1 MQISGHTFL
10 VAGGASGLGEATAR
24 RLASAGGAVVIADVN
39 ERGAGLAA
47 ALGERARFVRT
58 DVTREADVAAAVAA
72 AVAAFGSLQGAVSCA
87 GIVPG
92 ERVVG
97 KAGPHTLATFERTIA
112 VNLVGTFNV
121 LRLAAAQMAA
131 QPPEA
136 SGERGVII
144 NTSSIAADEGQIGQ
158 VAYAASKA
166 GVNGLTLPAARELA
180 RHGIRVV
187 AIAPG
192 IFDTPMVQGLS
203 DDLRAS
209 LGAQVPFPSRLGK
222 PEEYAELA
230 AHIIENPMLNGNVI
244 RLDGAIRMGA
254 K

>member
-1 MQISGHTFL
+1 MQISGRTFL

-24 RLASAGGAVVIADVN
+24 RLVGAGGAVVIADVSDH
-39 ERGAGLAA
+39 GASLAA
-47 ALGERARFVRT
+47 ALGERARFQRV
-58 DVTREADVAAAVAA
+58 DVTREDEVATALSLAVS
-72 AVAAFGSLQGAVSCA
+72 AFGGLHGAITCA

-97 KAGPHTLATFERTIA
+97 KSGPHTLATFERTIA

-121 LRLAAAQMAA
+121 LRLAAAQMASQA
-131 QPPEA
+131 PEPT
-136 SGERGVII
+136 GERGVVI
-144 NTSSIAADEGQIGQ
+144 NTSSIAAEEGQIGQ

-203 DDLRAS
+203 EEIRAS
-209 LGAQVPFPSRLGK
+209 LGAQVPFPSRLGQ
-222 PEEYAELA
+222 PAEYAALA
-230 AHIIENPMLNGNVI
+230 AHIIENPMLNGSVI

>member
-1 MQISGHTFL
+1 MQISGRTFL

-24 RLASAGGAVVIADVN
+24 RLVGAGGAVVIADVS
-39 ERGAGLAA
+39 ERGASLAA
-47 ALGERARFVRT
+47 ELGERARFQRV
-58 DVTREADVAAAVAA
+58 DVTREDEVATAISLAVS
-72 AVAAFGSLQGAVSCA
+72 AFGALHGAISCA

-92 ERVVG
+92 ERVVS
-97 KAGPHTLATFERTIA
+97 KSGPHTLATFERTIA
-112 VNLVGTFNV
+112 VNLIGTFNV
-121 LRLAAAQMAA
+121 LRLAAAQMASQA
-131 QPPEA
+131 PEPT
-136 SGERGVII
+136 GERGVVI
-144 NTSSIAADEGQIGQ
+144 NTSSIAAEEGQIGQ

-203 DDLRAS
+203 EEIRAS
-209 LGAQVPFPSRLGK
+209 LGAQVPFPSRLGQ
-222 PEEYAELA
+222 PEEYAALA
-230 AHIIENPMLNGNVI
+230 AHIIENPMLNGAVI